1 MQRENEG
8 ITSQFK
14 LMFNAAKAQIFF
26 IMLIRQINCNSL
38 GHPRYLIG
46 AIDYNALTKAQQ
58 KALNARVRVTKG
70 RKGTVNEYC
79 YILTTFLSESQ
90 IHEIINNAK

>member
-8 ITSQFK
+8 TTSQVY

-46 AIDYNALTKAQQ
+46 AIDYNSLTKAQQ

>member
-14 LMFNAAKAQIFF
+14 LLFNAAKAQIFF
-26 IMLIRQINCNSL
+26 IMLIRRITCNSL

-90 IHEIINNAK
+90 IREIIDNAK

>member
-1 MQRENEG
+1 
-8 ITSQFK
+8 
-14 LMFNAAKAQIFF
+14 MFNAAKAQIFF

-46 AIDYNALTKAQQ
+46 VIDYLALTKAQQ
-58 KALNARVRVTKG
+58 KALNERVRVTKG
-70 RKGTVNEYC
+70 RKGMVNEYC

-90 IHEIINNAK
+90 IREIINNAK

>member
-1 MQRENEG
+1 
-8 ITSQFK
+8 
-14 LMFNAAKAQIFF
+14 MFNAAKAQIYF
-26 IMLIRQINCNSL
+26 IMFIRQINCNSL

-70 RKGTVNEYC
+70 GKGTVNEYC

-90 IHEIINNAK
+90 IREIIDNAK

>member
-1 MQRENEG
+1 
-8 ITSQFK
+8 
-14 LMFNAAKAQIFF
+14 
-26 IMLIRQINCNSL
+26 MLIRQITCNSL

-46 AIDYNALTKAQQ
+46 TIDYNALTKAQQ

-90 IHEIINNAK
+90 IREIINNAK

>member
-1 MQRENEG
+1 
-8 ITSQFK
+8 
-14 LMFNAAKAQIFF
+14 MF
-26 IMLIRQINCNSL
+26 IRQINCNSL

-46 AIDYNALTKAQQ
+46 AIDYNALT

-90 IHEIINNAK
+90 IREIIDNAK